1 MDSEY
6 LKRANDTRVSSTQ
19 KKREIT
25 DEVRKK
31 HMNHN
36 DWGVIGDTAVLT
48 GLKGIMSRRSA

>member
-1 MDSEY
+1 M
-6 LKRANDTRVSSTQ
+6 TRESHTVK

-36 DWGVIGDTAVLT
+36 DWGVIGDTAVLA
-48 GLKGIMSRRSA
+48 GLKGIMSHRSA